1 MSKLGGATARVVKG
15 ALKVRQSRAALTL
28 TNEAVNRIR
37 VLLAQENNANALKIG
52 VRQKGCNG
60 LTYTLEYATEKQKF
74 DEEVEQ
80 DGVKVWIEPKAQLSL
95 LGSEMDYVTNKLSSE
110 FVFRNPNIKGTSQ
123 CSSLEI
129 YKCKISYGRW
139 E

>member
-15 ALKVRQSRAALTL
+15 ALKARQTSLRAALTL

-37 VLLAQENNANALKIG
+37 VLLAQQNDANALKIG

-60 LTYTLEYATEKQKF
+60 LTYTLEYAQERQKF

-80 DGVKVWIEPKAQLSL
+80 DGIKVWIEPKAQLSL

-110 FVFRNPNIKGTSQ
+110 FVFRNPNIKGTCGCGESF
-123 CSSLEI
+123 SI
-129 YKCKISYGRW
+129 
-139 E
+139 

>member
-15 ALKVRQSRAALTL
+15 ALKARQTRAALTL

-37 VLLAQENNANALKIG
+37 VLLAQQSDANALKIG

-60 LTYTLEYATEKQKF
+60 LTYTLEYAQERQKF

-80 DGVKVWIEPKAQLSL
+80 DGIKVWIEPKAQLSL

-110 FVFRNPNIKGTSQ
+110 FVFRNPNIKGTCGCGESF
-123 CSSLEI
+123 SI
-129 YKCKISYGRW
+129 
-139 E
+139 